1 MKNKKINKRK
11 SVIIM
16 LIIMIFTLNFS
27 ANKLSAVYNAKT
39 ASIAFPK
46 NKRYKVITTIDAV
59 TDYATVP
66 DFEWIYND
74 IFVSA
79 KQIYEVYSYELD
91 DQGWY
96 DSNYVILLS
105 NDLLQGISIGD
116 RVEITYIDI
125 DLIPAQ
131 KNSKGEYLTDATSAS
146 IILDIKKK

>member
-27 ANKLSAVYNAKT
+27 ASKLSAVYNAKT

-46 NKRYKVITTIDAV
+46 NKRYKVVTTIDAI
-59 TDYATVP
+59 TDYASVP

-79 KQIYEVYSYELD
+79 KQIYEVYSSDLD

-105 NDLLQGISIGD
+105 DELLKGVHIGD
-116 RVEITYIDI
+116 EVEITYIDI

-146 IILDIKKK
+146 IILDIKRR